1 LSTQTKSFFALIKNK
16 GTNRFWLD
24 SHNVVGIISLPF
36 HLIIALTVV
45 VFAFHDVFYDGLSLV
60 YGD

>member
-1 LSTQTKSFFALIKNK
+1 MKNK